1 MIYEGQMRG
10 TVVLVRPDLDSDL
23 LHQQNQVGVVCEAN
37 FNYDHIYVDFKY
49 ETGIYSAEALLIFL
63 SPDDILE
70 NLRRL
75 PAETSPEIFK
85 ALWKIEAFL
94 GYHDVN
100 WTFTAMQIARDHP
113 AMQPLCIEILKNQIS
128 RNIGNQYG
136 RN

>member
-10 TVVLVRPDLDSDL
+10 TVVLVHPDLDIDPL
-23 LHQQNQVGVVCEAN
+23 YRQNQVGVVCEAN
-37 FNYDHIYVDFKY
+37 FDYDHIYVDFKDK
-49 ETGIYSAEALLIFL
+49 TGLYSADGLLIFL
-63 SPDDILE
+63 SRDDILE

-100 WTFTAMQIARDHP
+100 WTFKAMQIARDHP
-113 AMQPLCIEILKNQIS
+113 AIQPLCIEILKNQIS

-136 RN
+136 RG

>member
-10 TVVLVRPDLDSDL
+10 TVVLVRPELDIDPL
-23 LHQQNQVGVVCEAN
+23 YRQNQVGVVCEAN
-37 FNYDHIYVDFKY
+37 FDYDHIYVDFKDK
-49 ETGIYSAEALLIFL
+49 TGLYSADALLIFL

-85 ALWKIEAFL
+85 ALWKVETFL

-100 WTFTAMQIARDHP
+100 WKIKAMQLASDHP
-113 AMQPLCIEILKNQIS
+113 PIQQLCTTLLKNEIYLHIH
-128 RNIGNQYG
+128 RQYG
-136 RN
+136 RS